1 MTPCA
6 DRPRGPGACD
16 AITTAVTV
24 DKQAN
29 GTEAGLG
36 RVTEDAAGDERLG
49 PVGMPI
55 PVTAVDLRLLPA
67 ANGWRSLERAT
78 STRVFG
84 CGPGGTSQASLPGE
98 RVHLRVGV
106 GRRHREHRQPVL
118 DIITDGEIS

>member
-1 MTPCA
+1 MSSRRA
-6 DRPRGPGACD
+6 F
-16 AITTAVTV
+16 TV

-67 ANGWRSLERAT
+67 ASGWRSLERAT

-84 CGPGGTSQASLPGE
+84 YARRELARPPYRARGFTSESA
-98 RVHLRVGV
+98 
-106 GRRHREHRQPVL
+106 
-118 DIITDGEIS
+118 